1 MSLTNIFKNI
11 NLTAAWKAFKSW
23 LRHYIGGIYN
33 RAGDDH
39 VFLQSSG
46 LAFSLFV
53 CIVPLVLIIF
63 AFLGAILEKPSI
75 SEEINAFI
83 DRAIPYGQY
92 AAAIK
97 EIIFNRVNEF
107 IVYKNVAGLLG
118 IVGMLFAAS
127 GLFSSMRTVL
137 NTVYRVDLPE
147 SAISGKLRDLG
158 LVILVLLYFLASV
171 LILPVL
177 KLLIEFP
184 LQFGNWA
191 GVDLHFLEQWVL
203 QMGSFLAI
211 FMIFYIVYFFI
222 PRSRP
227 PNRIIAVSAT
237 SATIMWIVAEKIFRL
252 YVMHA
257 VNLKRIYGAYVFLIV
272 VAIWIYYT
280 ALVFIMG
287 AEIGQLYRERRQKLS
302 KEKAALSP

>member
-1 MSLTNIFKNI
+1 MMIGDYIKDI
-11 NLTAAWKAFKSW
+11 NPISIWRGFKSW
-23 LRHYIGGIYN
+23 FKHYIGGLYN

-63 AFLGAILEKPSI
+63 AFLGVILDKPYI
-75 SEEINAFI
+75 ADEINAFI

-92 AAAIK
+92 ATTVK
-97 EIIFNRVNEF
+97 EIIFTRVNEF

-118 IVGMLFAAS
+118 IIGMLFAAS

-137 NTVYRVDLPE
+137 NTVYRIDQPE
-147 SAISGKLRDLG
+147 SALSGKLRDLG

-171 LILPVL
+171 LVLPLL

-184 LQFGNWA
+184 LQFGSWA

-222 PRSRP
+222 PRNRP
-227 PNRIIAVSAT
+227 PNRVIAVSAI
-237 SATIMWIVAEKIFRL
+237 SATFMWIVAEKIFRI
-252 YVMHA
+252 YIMNA

-280 ALVFIMG
+280 ALVCIMG
-287 AEIGQLYRERRQKLS
+287 AEIGQLYRERRQKRS
-302 KEKAALSP
+302 KEKSALAP